1 MKSGVSYR
9 HKQPP
14 VPHTSLPTTV
24 VLALRI
30 AKRFNGKRQTVQQL
44 RDAFG
49 MSRAT
54 AFRWRAAWDAAYG
67 EAA

>member
-1 MKSGVSYR
+1 MRAGSYR
-9 HKQPP
+9 DTLQP
-14 VPHTSLPTTV
+14 VPHTSLPTTA

-30 AKRFNGKRQTVQQL
+30 AKRFNGKRPTVQQL

-54 AFRWRAAWDAAYG
+54 AFRWVAAWDAVYG
-67 EAA
+67 VAA